1 MDNSD
6 KLKNSFKQIRHLTAV
21 IVVFFMAMATILL
34 YFLIDPNLSS
44 FKSNTKKITPN
55 EYEIISELDEADYDK
70 IENGIHVRTGF
81 IEDDGLMLVVNNCTN
96 CHSAKLVT
104 QNRMSK
110 ERWLA
115 TIRWMQETQN
125 LWDLGKNEEVIVNYL
140 ATNYAPSKKGRR
152 QNLTDIE
159 WYELE
164 E

>member
-1 MDNSD
+1 MENQDEFRESVR
-6 KLKNSFKQIRHLTAV
+6 QIRRLVTS
-21 IVVFFMAMATILL
+21 IVLVFMAISAILIYL
-34 YFLIDPNLSS
+34 LVDPTLSA
-44 FKSNTKKITPN
+44 FKSNPSV
-55 EYEIISELDEADYDK
+55 EDYAVVPEVSEEDFDK
-70 IENGIHVRTGF
+70 IENGVHVRTGF
-81 IEDDGLMLVVNNCTN
+81 VDADGLMLVVNNCTN

-110 ERWLA
+110 EQWVA

-125 LWDLGKNEEVIVNYL
+125 LWDLGNNEEAIVNYL

-164 E
+164 SK